1 MSGVGLPLFAIA
13 PESGC
18 LARPPLPAASGVIL
32 PALPAMLAARGGRS
46 ATRIAGRAR
55 EPAVLLHDRLPGCPL
70 AVTAIGAATH
80 RASGARAGA
89 SRRAPSARAAAVA
102 RRAEAQI
109 FHCGAVSR
117 RRCLSCSISC
127 ESFAVS
133 ET

>member
-55 EPAVLLHDRLPGCPL
+55 EPAELLHDRLPGCP
-70 AVTAIGAATH
+70 AARSPSPRSARRRTVLPAPARALRAARH
-80 RASGARAGA
+80 RRVPPLSRDARRLRYSIAARCRAGA
-89 SRRAPSARAAAVA
+89 A
-102 RRAEAQI
+102 
-109 FHCGAVSR
+109 
-117 RRCLSCSISC
+117 
-127 ESFAVS
+127 
-133 ET
+133 